1 MPDAGRAIGDVMP
14 RITVVW
20 QCSPDGPPK
29 AVGRY
34 QCGDYTEGL
43 RRKGKYSWGRAS
55 GKADGGDSGGNA
67 AERGSEKDAAGAGK
81 GISWQVTRSIRARRG
96 P

>member
-1 MPDAGRAIGDVMP
+1 MPDAGRAIGDVI
-14 RITVVW
+14 RVLRVVW
-20 QCSPDGPPK
+20 QCSPDGAK

-55 GKADGGDSGGNA
+55 DKSGGDDSGGNA
-67 AERGSEKDAAGAGK
+67 AERCSGKDAGCAPGK